1 MRKQLKRID
10 NKWVRLV
17 AMAVVFANAGAMM
30 FGIELL
36 PFDNETIVAGIS
48 VIALAGT
55 EIWNHW
61 KNNNWTPEAKRAQK
75 YLDGEKE
82 ANK

>member
-1 MRKQLKRID
+1 MRKQLKKID

-17 AMAVVFANAGAMM
+17 AMAVVFANAGALM
-30 FGIELL
+30 FGYELL

-75 YLDGEKE
+75 YLEGEKE
-82 ANK
+82 AYK

>member
-1 MRKQLKRID
+1 MRKQLKKID
-10 NKWVRLV
+10 NKWIRLV
-17 AMAVVFANAGAMM
+17 AMAVVFANAGALM
-30 FGIELL
+30 FGYELL

-61 KNNNWTPEAKRAQK
+61 KNNNWTAEAKRAQQ
-75 YLDGEKE
+75 YLNGEKE
-82 ANK
+82 AK